1 MYYLRE
7 RLSAFLICNLR
18 SSILTVKIKNRSD
31 SAYQHEVY
39 GNTIIVER
47 HFSQAGSS
55 SFKVKS
61 STGRLV
67 SNRKADLDEIC
78 DFFALQID
86 NPMNVLTQD
95 MARQFLNNSTPIDK
109 YRFFFKGTQL
119 EALDADYLLIEQS
132 INRITL
138 DLENASGDVKG
149 YEEAARKAKALLV
162 LAEQQ
167 DNLREMI
174 KGFGDQMAW
183 AQVEEQEAKVLGWDN
198 QLREAAEKI
207 ENTNAEE
214 VKATEKFEIAHQ
226 ALDHANAAVAELKE
240 GLVPILEEKDLAKNQ
255 SDKFKAEALTAQVGG
270 NSSPFS
276 SVC

>member
-1 MYYLRE
+1 M
-7 RLSAFLICNLR
+7 
-18 SSILTVKIKNRSD
+18 TVKIKNRSD

-47 HFSQAGSS
+47 HFSRAGSS
-55 SFKVKS
+55 SFKLKS
-61 STGRLV
+61 ATGRLV

-78 DFFALQID
+78 DYFALQID

-132 INRITL
+132 INQITL
-138 DLENASGDVKG
+138 DLGNASGDAKD
-149 YEEAARKAKALLV
+149 YEEAATKAKALLV

-167 DNLREMI
+167 DTLREKI

-183 AQVEEQEAKVLGWDN
+183 AQVEEQEAKVLDWDN
-198 QLREAAEKI
+198 QLSEAAEKI
-207 ENTNAEE
+207 EVTKVEE
-214 VKATEKFEIAHQ
+214 AKVTDSFEAAHQ
-226 ALDHANAAVAELKE
+226 ALHQANAEVTELKE
-240 GLVPILEEKDLAKNQ
+240 GLVPILGKKDQAKKV
-255 SDKFKAEALTAQVGG
+255 SDNFKAEALKAQVKRLFKRL
-270 NSSPFS
+270 SFQYADTTSPIG
-276 SVC
+276 

>member
-1 MYYLRE
+1 M
-7 RLSAFLICNLR
+7 
-18 SSILTVKIKNRSD
+18 
-31 SAYQHEVY
+31 Y
-39 GNTIIVER
+39 GNTIVVER
-47 HFSQAGSS
+47 QFSRAGTS
-55 SFKVKS
+55 SFKLKS

-78 DFFALQID
+78 DYFALQID

-138 DLENASGDVKG
+138 DLENASGDVTG
-149 YEEAARKAKALLV
+149 YEEAATKAKALLV

-167 DNLREMI
+167 DTLREKV

-198 QLREAAEKI
+198 QLSEAAEKI
-207 ENTNAEE
+207 EVTKAEE
-214 VKATEKFEIAHQ
+214 VKATHAFETAHQ
-226 ALDHANAAVAELKE
+226 ALDHGNTAVAEFQE
-240 GLVPILEEKDLAKNQ
+240 GLVPILKEKDQAKKQ
-255 SDKFKAEALTAQVGG
+255 SDNFKAEALKAQVKRKFRRL
-270 NSSPFS
+270 SFS
-276 SVC
+276 MLTLLLR

>member
-1 MYYLRE
+1 M
-7 RLSAFLICNLR
+7 
-18 SSILTVKIKNRSD
+18 
-31 SAYQHEVY
+31 Y

-47 HFSQAGSS
+47 HFTRAGSS
-55 SFKVKS
+55 NFKIKS
-61 STGRLV
+61 SSGRLV
-67 SNRKADLDEIC
+67 SNKKADLDEIC
-78 DFFALQID
+78 DYFALQID

-132 INRITL
+132 INQITL

-149 YEEAARKAKALLV
+149 YEEAATKAKALLV

-167 DNLREMI
+167 DTLREKI

-198 QLREAAEKI
+198 ELGEAAEKI
-207 ENTNAEE
+207 EVTKAEE
-214 VKATEKFEIAHQ
+214 VKATAACETAQQ
-226 ALDHANAAVAELKE
+226 ALDHAITAVAQLKE
-240 GLVPILEEKDLAKNQ
+240 QLVPILEEKDQAKKQ
-255 SDKFKAEALTAQVGG
+255 SDNFKAEALKAQVKRQLKRL
-270 NSSPFS
+270 SFS
-276 SVC
+276 MLTYFSDRLNNVR